1 MREPELS
8 ASSQS
13 GALTGYAAR
22 PLMSEKKAV
31 ASFEGILRPSAPV
44 RVAIIGNHL
53 PRQCGIATF
62 TTDLCDALALGYG
75 AAGISVVAMNDSSSP
90 HSYPMRVRFQIAEGD
105 LSSYRAD

>member
-1 MREPELS
+1 
-8 ASSQS
+8 
-13 GALTGYAAR
+13 
-22 PLMSEKKAV
+22 MSEKKAV